1 MVKQVKKLPLQ
12 STNRINSQWYR
23 LHRIV
28 GGLVLDAISGIFYR
42 SKGQNLTGFGTS
54 DQKYQK

>member
-1 MVKQVKKLPLQ
+1 M
-12 STNRINSQWYR
+12 SQPKELIVNGIGIYR
-23 LHRIV
+23 MV